1 MQTNNTLFKAREK
14 TKKKTK
20 RVRCEILIID
30 FNSYDSN
37 NTIIKG
43 LNLWLSLF
51 WHMCGFAG
59 AVSSMI
65 FIAINLEAKL
75 IIID

>member
-1 MQTNNTLFKAREK
+1 MQTNNIVFKVREK

-37 NTIIKG
+37 NTIIKRVER
-43 LNLWLSLF
+43 
-51 WHMCGFAG
+51 M
-59 AVSSMI
+59 VV
-65 FIAINLEAKL
+65 FILVYVWIMYLQAPSFV
-75 IIID
+75 

>member
-1 MQTNNTLFKAREK
+1 MQTNNILFKVREK

-37 NTIIKG
+37 NTIIKRVER
-43 LNLWLSLF
+43 
-51 WHMCGFAG
+51 M
-59 AVSSMI
+59 VV
-65 FIAINLEAKL
+65 FILVYVWIMYLQAPSFV
-75 IIID
+75 